1 MQVEVK
7 VKVFANLRK
16 YAAQSANPLRVDLED
31 GATAKELTAKIRIPH
46 EKVRVIAVN
55 GSNKPLDHHLSA
67 GDQVALFS
75 EMAGG

>member
-7 VKVFANLRK
+7 IFANLRK
-16 YAAQSANPLRVDLED
+16 YAAQSTSPLSVDLDE
-31 GATAKELTAKIRIPH
+31 GATAQELITKIGIPQ

-55 GSNKPLDHHLSA
+55 GSNKPLDYHLSA
-67 GDQVALFS
+67 GDQVALFP

>member
-1 MQVEVK
+1 MQVE

-16 YAAQSANPLRVDLED
+16 YALQSGDFLKVNLED
-31 GATAKELTAKIRIPH
+31 GATAEELIAKIKIPR

-55 GSNKPLDHHLSA
+55 GSNKPLNHRLSA
-67 GDQVALFS
+67 GDQIALFP